1 LNVHHSGLWVDVSP
15 LEMAAA
21 VSGTPDQALKSEF
34 MPGDGSV
41 DHMVL

>member
-1 LNVHHSGLWVDVSP
+1 LNVQNSGLWVYVSP
-15 LEMAAA
+15 LETAAA
-21 VSGTPDQALKSEF
+21 VSGTPDQGLKSGF